1 MVSKLSVSFTTT
13 SIFTFISR
21 RLSWYI
27 YIYIYIYTF
36 TPISLNCL
44 YLDRDDCFHYWPE
57 RHLFMLV
64 GLCSKTST
72 TNMFCIG
79 VDRPVYPYAE
89 SSNVVSQSLIW
100 HLPHLRETSRLFFC
114 PTECTYCEAK
124 ITPKVSK
131 VKDRLQGKLTEIMQS
146 RFL

>member
-27 YIYIYIYTF
+27 YIYLYSHFFKLLVLTYI
-36 TPISLNCL
+36 
-44 YLDRDDCFHYWPE
+44 LDGREDCFHYWPE

-64 GLCSKTST
+64 GLCSTTST

-89 SSNVVSQSLIW
+89 SSNVVSQSLIRR
-100 HLPHLRETSRLFFC
+100 LPHLNETSKLFFC
-114 PTECTYCEAK
+114 PTECIYCEAK
-124 ITPKVSK
+124 ITHKVSK